1 MQERI
6 CTIKLKISIV
16 LMQLWRLQ
24 MERGKL
30 RISLGLFRTQRTE
43 GATGRGIVLGVFTYE
58 EVNFGSSF

>member
-1 MQERI
+1 
-6 CTIKLKISIV
+6 
-16 LMQLWRLQ
+16 MQLWRLQ

-43 GATGRGIVLGVFTYE
+43 GAIGRGIVLGVFTYE